1 MASIKH
7 SMKRS
12 FSDSQ
17 KMPKHAETHN
27 SILLKSLTITIDP
40 GEQSSIPS
48 DRSSTNN
55 IINDEYKSDSKSPMK
70 RRFARTLSMACVSYR
85 LTKRKKLHQR
95 CCQVNDI
102 MCVVG
107 LLGIILMIIENEI
120 TFMNVDHHDNLA
132 SWFVKLTIT
141 ISTIILIGLV
151 VFYHYFDISLY
162 CINNSIEYWLVG
174 LTRRKLGLMILEIL
188 LCSIHPIP
196 RHFPIDVYSENEKT
210 NSNLTMTNRSTL
222 ISISLKYIPADVA
235 LGLPMFGRLYMW
247 CRFITFH
254 SHLVQDTS
262 SQALGYLN
270 RVSIDFFF
278 VTKTYFQQS
287 PTLCLV
293 IFCTIVI
300 SIGSW
305 SLRACDFTSVN
316 EHISILDAV
325 WLFIGPFTTVGMF
338 RIGIVQQEKKSK
350 ILLRFSGYGDLTP
363 A

>member
-1 MASIKH
+1 MASIEQ

-17 KMPKHAETHN
+17 KILKHAETHN
-27 SILLKSLTITIDP
+27 SIPLKSLTITIDP
-40 GEQSSIPS
+40 GEQSPILS

-55 IINDEYKSDSKSPMK
+55 IINDEYKSDSKLPMK
-70 RRFARTLSMACVSYR
+70 RRFARTLSIACVSYR

-107 LLGIILMIIENEI
+107 LLGIILMIVENEI
-120 TFMNVDHHDNLA
+120 TFMHVDHHDNLA
-132 SWFVKLTIT
+132 N
-141 ISTIILIGLV
+141 
-151 VFYHYFDISLY
+151 ISLY
-162 CINNSIEYWLVG
+162 CVNNSIEYWFVG

-196 RHFPIDVYSENEKT
+196 RYFPIDVYSENEKT

-222 ISISLKYIPADVA
+222 ISISLKYIPVDVA

-278 VTKTYFQQS
+278 VIKTYFQQS

-300 SIGSW
+300 FIGSW
-305 SLRACDFTSVN
+305 SLRACDFTS
-316 EHISILDAV
+316 
-325 WLFIGPFTTVGMF
+325 
-338 RIGIVQQEKKSK
+338 
-350 ILLRFSGYGDLTP
+350 
-363 A
+363 